1 MKKKEF
7 LTEAKRKAIITEKEK
22 VIIESFAKIF
32 NRIKRIDE
40 NEISE
45 NSGVSYRFHYDG
57 IVKDNKIVYDT
68 IQKVKDKYG
77 GGGGGIGFGRDGEL
91 IISFPSPLTDEQLNG
106 IKQKYNSSLEKVT
119 DDLNQVNE
127 FEEENSLYSREQQ
140 NKDAYQDNSDLN
152 SEINFDRIFDEL
164 FSMKPEYEYD
174 ESSSGRLSRSYGD
187 RHTSNGDTIATFNS
201 HELSIQLNIY
211 YSNNW
216 EEDPDGP
223 SYWGKLQMSYEHWAD
238 FGDKKL
244 DDLLVKF
251 GITEL
256 IKDSDGSGGISVE
269 EVKSNKMINT
279 EFMKLLSDKTQKKL
293 YNQIQSLIDK
303 NANYQRFDDY

>member
-7 LTEAKRKAIITEKEK
+7 LTEAKRKEIIADKEK
-22 VIIESFAKIF
+22 VIIESFAKMF

-68 IQKVKDKYG
+68 IQKVKDEYG
-77 GGGGGIGFGRDGEL
+77 GNGIGSGHDGEL
-91 IISFPSPLTDEQLNG
+91 IISFPSPLTDKQLQE
-106 IKQKYNSSLEKVT
+106 IKIKYNSSLEKVT
-119 DDLNQVNE
+119 
-127 FEEENSLYSREQQ
+127 
-140 NKDAYQDNSDLN
+140 
-152 SEINFDRIFDEL
+152 INFDRIFDEL
-164 FSMKPEYEYD
+164 LTIPPEYEYD
-174 ESSSGRLSRSYGD
+174 ESSSGRLSKGYSN
-187 RHTSNGDTIATFNS
+187 RHVSDGDTIAIFKS
-201 HELSIQLNIY
+201 YELSIQLRIY

-223 SYWGKLQMSYEHWAD
+223 SYWGKLHMSYENWAD
-238 FGDKKL
+238 FNDKTL
-244 DDLLVKF
+244 DELLVKF
-251 GITEL
+251 GETEL

-279 EFMKLLSDKTQKKL
+279 EFMDLLSDKTQEKL